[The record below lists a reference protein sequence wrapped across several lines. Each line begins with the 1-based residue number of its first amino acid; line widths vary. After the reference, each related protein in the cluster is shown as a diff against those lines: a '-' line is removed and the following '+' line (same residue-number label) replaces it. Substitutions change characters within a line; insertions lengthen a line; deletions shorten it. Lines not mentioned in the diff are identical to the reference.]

1 MRFVRKPMRGKT
13 AGGARAKLLSA
24 RRGDRRAT
32 AVTTLGLG
40 VLLAL
45 AVAGSIAGYRTW
57 TGQQRAAE
65 KAAWQRSEALRAA
78 LRYGELRIPADGSA
92 CAAYVFDNSTGV
104 VGAEHPISCDE
115 IDPAPAQ
122 HMPKPGEA
130 AGTASRVEALSK
142 AFKR

>member
-1 MRFVRKPMRGKT
+1 MRGKT
-13 AGGARAKLLSA
+13 PAGGDRARLLSGP
-24 RRGDRRAT
+24 RRGERRAT
-32 AVTTLGLG
+32 IVTTVGLG

-45 AVAGSIAGYRTW
+45 AVAGSIVGYRAW

-65 KAAWQRSEALRAA
+65 KAEWQRSEAMRAA
-78 LRYGELRIPADGSA
+78 LRYGELRVPADGST

-130 AGTASRVEALSK
+130 AGTVSRVEALSK